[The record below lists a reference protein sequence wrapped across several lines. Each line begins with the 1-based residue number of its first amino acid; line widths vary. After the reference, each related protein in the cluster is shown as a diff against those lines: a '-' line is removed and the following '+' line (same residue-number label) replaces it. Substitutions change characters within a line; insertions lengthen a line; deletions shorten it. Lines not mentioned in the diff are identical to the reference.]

1 MIFVTHAIAVNEPGQ
16 PKLTRSDVWA
26 GLDMKANNALPF
38 VPAMTQCEVLER
50 RGELEF
56 DREIEFR
63 GQRFV
68 ERITLEPEQRV
79 TFTRIAGDVLGT
91 IVNELE
97 EDKNGEL
104 SLRFSFALV
113 LKCVVP
119 GSAEEAGYAEGMKA
133 DYLKAVEATLAAIRR
148 VAQGETV
155 GV

>member
-1 MIFVTHAIAVNEPGQ
+1 MIYVTNTIPVNEEGQ
-16 PKLTRSDVWA
+16 PRLTRADVWA
-26 GLDMKANNALPF
+26 GLDRKANNALPF
-38 VPAMTQCEVLER
+38 VPAMTECEVLER

-63 GQRFV
+63 GQRFI
-68 ERITLEPEQRV
+68 ERITLEPEHRV

-91 IVNELE
+91 IANEIE
-97 EDKNGEL
+97 EESGAL

-113 LKCVVP
+113 LKGVVP
-119 GSAEEAGYAEGMKA
+119 GSAEEVKYAEGMKV